1 MKTDF
6 FSFSNPHVEYSN
18 RFCPFTRK
26 RKNDANSINIS
37 ISPEQNFH
45 SGTVFKNLCL
55 WCPKTDQNS
64 VYAWTEGLTG
74 FKNILIHVDRT
85 LCPATRTRIF
95 PNPQHFPPGFKNFHV
110 LNRIRPSTR
119 IRHVSGFTLV
129 PRTPVET

>member
-1 MKTDF
+1 MKTDFF

-64 VYAWTEGLTG
+64 LYEWTEGLTG
-74 FKNILIHVDRT
+74 FKNILRHVDRA
-85 LCPATRTRIF
+85 LCPATRTGYF
-95 PNPQHFPPGFKNFHV
+95 
-110 LNRIRPSTR
+110 RIRNIFLPDLKISTSEIEFAR
-119 IRHVSGFTLV
+119 PHVSDTFLDSL
-129 PRTPVET
+129 